1 MKFLPSD
8 LREHGTRLLT
18 PVLDLFVRTGL
29 SPNVITTIGF
39 LVTMGAGLA
48 YFLGSL
54 QWGGFL
60 VLLGGLFDVID
71 GYVAR
76 QTERVTTFGSFYD
89 STLDRIS
96 EVMVFLGVF
105 SLYNGMEPNIGEP
118 WMVYVV
124 ALALAG
130 SLLVSYTRARAEG
143 MGIECRVGLMQRAE
157 RVLLLGIA
165 TLFFATWRAGLV
177 LTLVM
182 IAMAVLTNLTLIYRI
197 YWVYQHTRAPAPVQQ
212 PPARR
217 AARTP
222 AKR

>member
-8 LREHGTRLLT
+8 LREQGTRLLT
-18 PVLDLFVRTGL
+18 PLLDVFVRTGL

-39 LVTMGAGLA
+39 VVTMGAGLA

-76 QTERVTTFGSFYD
+76 QTERVTRFGSFYD

-96 EVMVFLGVF
+96 EVVVFLGVF
-105 SLYNGMEPNIGEP
+105 SLYNGREPNIGEP

-124 ALALAG
+124 ALAMAG

-143 MGIECRVGLMQRAE
+143 LGLDCRVGLMQRAE
-157 RVLLLGIA
+157 RVIFLGGAALLFGS
-165 TLFFATWRAGLV
+165 WRGGLV
-177 LTLVM
+177 MSLVM
-182 IAMAVLTNLTLIYRI
+182 LVMALLTNLTALYRI
-197 YWVYQHTRAPAPVQQ
+197 HWVWMHTRDLPTAAPSV
-212 PPARR
+212 
-217 AARTP
+217 AAEPQTSR
-222 AKR
+222 